1 MRKVYLWYPF
11 MTRLLSQT
19 SESMSSETW
28 VGLILSWN
36 QSEINTHLISF
47 YEWPKYANLPVF
59 LKVWNFFW
67 HGKRIFLPSIFLHCV
82 EKDNNLGPLN
92 FKPIS
97 KTKPQGMMMMVLYS
111 TVAEFQSA
119 KNLYLNSP
127 SLTAFVISIITI
139 PNCGYYPLHI
149 QLMAWS
155 SPSIFNLQ
163 NIWKTWRKNM

>member
-1 MRKVYLWYPF
+1 MQIFL
-11 MTRLLSQT
+11 
-19 SESMSSETW
+19 
-28 VGLILSWN
+28 
-36 QSEINTHLISF
+36 
-47 YEWPKYANLPVF
+47 F
-59 LKVWNFFW
+59 LKSMGFLFTRKN
-67 HGKRIFLPSIFLHCV
+67 IFLPSIFLHCV

-139 PNCGYYPLHI
+139 PNCGY
-149 QLMAWS
+149 
-155 SPSIFNLQ
+155 
-163 NIWKTWRKNM
+163 